1 MPFKSEKQRKW
12 MYANEPEMAEEWEKK
27 EKQNEEDELG
37 EKQLGEKKIMR
48 ITKRQL
54 RRIIKEA
61 IDLKKAMEEP
71 AGGWR
76 MDRIPNDP
84 RYPVQGHD
92 IPIPKS
98 IKHPKYSREYPIEI
112 GKVKDVKKEVAMIR
126 GKSYKP
132 DKHEVWVAKKPGTRA
147 QEQADQLFGWM
158 PPGFPGGP
166 VQWYWDPWENQ
177 LFVHV
182 KLNTF

>member
-1 MPFKSEKQRKW
+1 MK
-12 MYANEPEMAEEWEKK
+12 
-27 EKQNEEDELG
+27 
-37 EKQLGEKKIMR
+37 

-54 RRIIKEA
+54 KRIIREA
-61 IDLKKAMEEP
+61 IDPKELEEP
-71 AGGWR
+71 LGGR
-76 MDRIPNDP
+76 VFDKLTNDP
-84 RYPVQGHD
+84 DYPVPGHN

-98 IKHPKYSREYPIEI
+98 IKDPRYSREYPVEV

-132 DKHEVWVAKKPGTRA
+132 DKHEVWVAKKPGTPA

-158 PPGFPGGP
+158 TPGFPGGP